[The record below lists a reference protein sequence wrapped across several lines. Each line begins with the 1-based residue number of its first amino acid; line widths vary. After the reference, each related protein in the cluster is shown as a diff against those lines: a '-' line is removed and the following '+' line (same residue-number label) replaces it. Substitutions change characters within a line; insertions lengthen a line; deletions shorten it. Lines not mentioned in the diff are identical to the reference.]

1 MFCVFQ
7 QQLPA
12 EIREQCMAALYST
25 DIPLALFGNRRL
37 KQLKELNLQAQM
49 SQGGARLCP
58 ETLASGGKDCIF
70 HPCAV
75 VLINISKD
83 PKVPVRVLE
92 DACS

>member
-1 MFCVFQ
+1 
-7 QQLPA
+7 
-12 EIREQCMAALYST
+12 MAALYST

-49 SQGGARLCP
+49 PQGDARLCP
-58 ETLASGGKDCIF
+58 ETLASGGKDGIF

-83 PKVPVRVLE
+83 PKMPVRVLE
-92 DACS
+92 DACP